1 MVVGYKGAA
10 PQAGAA
16 ITAEGRTVGTMGTAA
31 GGRGLALLRLDRVAE
46 ALSRGEELSAGDVR
60 LRPIKPDWARFS
72 FPDSVKAAE

>member
-1 MVVGYKGAA
+1 MTELAVS

-16 ITAEGRTVGTMGTAA
+16 ITADGRTVGTMGTAA

-46 ALSRGEELSAGDVR
+46 ALSRSDELSAGDVK

-72 FPDSVKAAE
+72 FPGSAKAAE